1 MTNSPR
7 RPATESWRYIDP
19 DELIK
24 RIDAAS
30 QPKQSD
36 RVNTSPANSMVSRI
50 DRASAKTRSFKDLP
64 AEAQERLKEQGY
76 FPASDEQAKI
86 EKLKT
91 LNLLPASL

>member
-19 DELIK
+19 DNLIK
-24 RIDAAS
+24 RIDQAS
-30 QPKQSD
+30 QPVKSN

-50 DRASAKTRSFKDLP
+50 GRASAKTKSFKDLP

-86 EKLKT
+86 EQLKG
-91 LNLLPASL
+91 LNLLPANL